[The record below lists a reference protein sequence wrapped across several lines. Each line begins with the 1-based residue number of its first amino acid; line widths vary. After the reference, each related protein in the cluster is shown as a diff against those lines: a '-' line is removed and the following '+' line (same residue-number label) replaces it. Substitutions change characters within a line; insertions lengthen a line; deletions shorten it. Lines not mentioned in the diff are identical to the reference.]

1 MFWDGGL
8 VLPLHC
14 QLFSKKVQRIQEAAK
29 SSKAVLHF
37 WWKRCQLNK
46 TERPQLCM
54 ISITLLAETTHL
66 TWPENF
72 SIYLS
77 QKNWAFLVFQGINQ
91 DVVPAVCNVAFRSK
105 KAQTDIWLKR
115 TCSFQCMLPA
125 HTTLYT
131 LSYIVLHCTYSVC
144 HTQTDIWLYESLPVC
159 DSEKNGDGGREILFS
174 ELIQG
179 SGRRQAEIHGIS
191 DISRILLKSWQCSQ
205 NNSERWFETVKLEI
219 LFLWHSK
226 KFATWKYMEDK

>member
-1 MFWDGGL
+1 MGVWFFHCI
-8 VLPLHC
+8 VNC
-14 QLFSKKVQRIQEAAK
+14 QLFSKTVQRIQEAAK

-54 ISITLLAETTHL
+54 ISITLPAETTHL
-66 TWPENF
+66 TWPENT
-72 SIYLS
+72 
-77 QKNWAFLVFQGINQ
+77 WTTFQYI
-91 DVVPAVCNVAFRSK
+91 CHK
-105 KAQTDIWLKR
+105 KALCRFNTTRQINTARYQTPGYFKCAHIYQPGCVVCTL
-115 TCSFQCMLPA
+115 FA

-131 LSYIVLHCTYSVC
+131 LPYIVLHC
-144 HTQTDIWLYESLPVC
+144 TQTDIWLYESFPVC
-159 DSEKNGDGGREILFS
+159 DSEKNGDRGRRNSLFRADTRLWQ
-174 ELIQG
+174 E
-179 SGRRQAEIHGIS
+179 RQAEIHWIS

-205 NNSERWFETVKLEI
+205 NNSERWFETIKLEI